1 MFDIICFLKFH
12 GKCTTQFLSLI
23 SFFLQSNRNIEEV
36 EHAPAGACGSTRGF
50 LAFMANPGVLYSK
63 AGFIAENL
71 YKFCFI
77 PDGGKRIRET
87 GSIAPGLTLKSKR
100 TRAAFQ
106 WAAGVK
112 HKSRFF
118 TLAALRSGV
127 KRLTK
132 MEGVIIPTVG
142 VPFDFWVECQAKSLK
157 HLCARARKNSGST
170 MRFAAYHQS
179 SFGMTDWQE
188 TLPMVDPLE
197 DDNWLC
203 QGLGK
208 TFAIKSYCFLE
219 SVDCAPTNLSE
230 FNAQVG

>member
-1 MFDIICFLKFH
+1 MWLDQGF
-12 GKCTTQFLSLI
+12 
-23 SFFLQSNRNIEEV
+23 
-36 EHAPAGACGSTRGF
+36 F

-87 GSIAPGLTLKSKR
+87 GSIAPGLTLKSKG
-100 TRAAFQ
+100 TRVAFQ

-142 VPFDFWVECQAKSLK
+142 VPFDFWVECQAKNLK